1 MNTAQL
7 ATLGIGTA
15 FIVVSVLHK
24 DPHLSGKNQIL
35 SSIWLATSIILGV
48 IQ

>member
-1 MNTAQL
+1 MNSGQI
-7 ATLGIGTA
+7 ATLGIGIA
-15 FIVVSVLHK
+15 FGVVSVLHK

-35 SSIWLATSIILGV
+35 SAIWLATSIILGV